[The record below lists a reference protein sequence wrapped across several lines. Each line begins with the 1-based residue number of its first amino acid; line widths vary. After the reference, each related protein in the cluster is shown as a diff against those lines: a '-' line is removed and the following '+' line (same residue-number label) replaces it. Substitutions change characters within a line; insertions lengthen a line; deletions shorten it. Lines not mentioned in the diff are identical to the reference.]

1 MPHYKDIEINE
12 NSNINKKFVD
22 DMGGKV
28 PYNEK
33 IKIKFSLLEK
43 FYFFVRRKLESRK
56 KNMKN
61 Y

>member
-1 MPHYKDIEINE
+1 MIWEVKYHIM
-12 NSNINKKFVD
+12 KK
-22 DMGGKV
+22 K
-28 PYNEK
+28 
-33 IKIKFSLLEK
+33 KIKFSLLEK